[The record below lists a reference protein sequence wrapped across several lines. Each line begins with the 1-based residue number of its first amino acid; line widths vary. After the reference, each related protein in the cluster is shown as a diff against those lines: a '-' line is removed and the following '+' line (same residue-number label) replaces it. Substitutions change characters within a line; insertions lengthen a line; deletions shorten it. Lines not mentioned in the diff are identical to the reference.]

1 MPTKIIISKNFER
14 KAKKFVKKYASL
26 KSEIRELVIEIREN
40 PTLGIQVFENV
51 YKIRLAC
58 KSKGVGKSRGFR
70 VISYI
75 KEIDGEEIE
84 VFLTLLSIY
93 DKSETSTLSQSEI
106 EDIIDSLDD
115 EE

>member
-26 KSEIRELVIEIREN
+26 KSEIRELVVEIREN
-40 PTLGIQVFENV
+40 PTLGVQVFENV

-58 KSKGVGKSRGFR
+58 KSKGVGKSKGFR

-75 KEIDGEEIE
+75 KEIDGEVSVILERFLRQRSQEIK
-84 VFLTLLSIY
+84 TKT
-93 DKSETSTLSQSEI
+93 D
-106 EDIIDSLDD
+106 
-115 EE
+115 